1 MVNIN
6 IEIPEEVHKKIKIL
20 SATQGKTLKEIIIET
35 MEEKT
40 KEIKVKL

>member
-20 SATQGKTLKEIIIET
+20 AALEGKSLKELIIEVL
-35 MEEKT
+35 EESTHGK
-40 KEIKVKL
+40 

>member
-20 SATQGKTLKEIIIET
+20 AASGSISLKELIIKSLEEST
-35 MEEKT
+35 NEKT
-40 KEIKVKL
+40 R